1 MTVCLWLCAQKG
13 RLTSPWKCLIN
24 RPVPHDNSKKKF
36 SMDNIRNFSI
46 IAHIDHGKSTLAD
59 RLIQRCGG
67 LSDREMSEQV
77 LDSMDLERERGITI
91 KAQTASLKYKAK
103 DGRIYELNLID
114 TPGHVDFSYEVS
126 RSLSACEGALL
137 VVDATQGV
145 EAQTVA
151 NCYTAIDLGVEVVPV
166 LNKMDLASANPDAA
180 KEEIEDV
187 IGIDATDAV
196 ECSAK
201 TGMGIDDILERIVR
215 DVPPPTGDEKAPL
228 QALIIDSW
236 FDNYVGI
243 VTLVRVVNGVIRPK
257 DKVMLMASGATH
269 LVEQVGVFTPKA
281 QVRDCL
287 KPGEVGF
294 VVSGIKELKEARVGD
309 TFTLAQNPAQA
320 PLPGFKEVKPQVFAG
335 LYPVESNQYDALRE
349 ALLKLQLNDA
359 ALQFE
364 PEVSQALGF
373 GFRAGFLGLLHMD
386 IVQERLEREYDMD
399 LITTAPS
406 VVYEVLMTN
415 GEVIRVE
422 NPSKLPPVDKI
433 AEIREPIDTVT
444 IFVPNDYVGAVM
456 KLCQEKR
463 GVQINMAYH
472 GRQVHLTYELPL
484 AEIVLDF
491 FDRMKSITRGYAS
504 MDYEFKEYRAS
515 DVVKVDM
522 LINGDRVDA
531 LSTIIHRTNAQFR
544 GREIVSR
551 LRSLIP
557 RQMYDVAIQA
567 AIGANII
574 ARENVKALRKNVLAK
589 CYGGDITRK
598 KKLLEKQK
606 AGKKRM
612 KQVGSVEIP
621 QEAFLAILQV
631 DDK

>member
-1 MTVCLWLCAQKG
+1 
-13 RLTSPWKCLIN
+13 
-24 RPVPHDNSKKKF
+24 
-36 SMDNIRNFSI
+36 MDNIRNFSI

-59 RLIQRCGG
+59 RLIEYCGG
-67 LSDREMSEQV
+67 LSNREMSEQV

-91 KAQTASLKYKAK
+91 KAQTASLKYEAR
-103 DGRIYELNLID
+103 DGKVYELNLID

-151 NCYTAIDLGVEVVPV
+151 NCYTAIDLGVSVVPV
-166 LNKMDLASANPDAA
+166 LNKMDLNSANPDAA

-196 ECSAK
+196 LCSAK
-201 TGMGIDDILERIVR
+201 TGMGIEEILERVVT
-215 DVPPPTGDEKAPL
+215 DVPPPKGDENAPL

-243 VTLVRVVNGVIRPK
+243 VTLVRVINGVIRPK
-257 DKVMLMASGATH
+257 DKVMLMATGATH

-281 QVRDCL
+281 KERDCL

-294 VVSGIKELKEARVGD
+294 VVSGIKELKDARVGD
-309 TFTLAQNPAQA
+309 TITSVVNPAAA

-359 ALQFE
+359 ALKFE

-386 IVQERLEREYDMD
+386 IVQERLEREYDMN

-415 GEVIRVE
+415 GEVVRVE

-444 IFVPNDYVGAVM
+444 IFVPNDYVGTVM

-463 GVQINMAYH
+463 GIQINMAYH

-531 LSTIIHRTNAQFR
+531 LSSIVHRTNAVSR
-544 GREIVSR
+544 GRDIVTR

-567 AIGANII
+567 AIGGNII

-631 DDK
+631 DDKK

>member
-1 MTVCLWLCAQKG
+1 
-13 RLTSPWKCLIN
+13 
-24 RPVPHDNSKKKF
+24 
-36 SMDNIRNFSI
+36 MDNIRNFSI

-103 DGRIYELNLID
+103 DGQIYELNLID

-598 KKLLEKQK
+598 QKLLEKQK